1 MLKITNTQ
9 AGPRG
14 VNAVGGPVLLDPG
27 QTVEVE
33 VYARE
38 KEHLDA
44 SGWFTIK
51 GDYRDDPGS
60 AASPS
65 GDSNKDLA
73 AKAAEI
79 EKVFAD
85 REAASKA
92 ALDDKDAE
100 IAELRKQLAAKD
112 SASGSDNQADAK
124 TAADVLAMADGNF
137 MAFKSAASK
146 LLGDKTPDKKAEII
160 TALEDLATKPV

>member
-14 VNAVGGPVLLDPG
+14 VNAIGGPVLLDPG
-27 QTVEVE
+27 QTVEVN

-38 KEHLDA
+38 KEHLEA

-51 GDYRDDPGS
+51 GDYTSNPDTPAS
-60 AASPS
+60 APAS
-65 GDSNKDLA
+65 GDSNKYLA

-79 EKVFAD
+79 EKVFSD

-92 ALDDKDAE
+92 SLEERDAE
-100 IAELRKQLAAKD
+100 IAELRKQLAAKP
-112 SASGSDNQADAK
+112 SGGESERDELKKQADELGIEYAK
-124 TAADVLAMADGNF
+124 NIPTDKLKELVDAKLA
-137 MAFKSAASK
+137 
-146 LLGDKTPDKKAEII
+146 E
-160 TALEDLATKPV
+160 

>member
-51 GDYRDDPGS
+51 GDYQANPGEAERPPMNDDVI
-60 AASPS
+60 AS
-65 GDSNKDLA
+65 
-73 AKAAEI
+73 
-79 EKVFAD
+79 
-85 REAASKA
+85 
-92 ALDDKDAE
+92 KDAE
-100 IAELRKQLAAKD
+100 IAELRKQLAAK
-112 SASGSDNQADAK
+112 ASNGGESERDELKKQADELGIEYAK
-124 TAADVLAMADGNF
+124 NIPTDKLKELVDAKLA
-137 MAFKSAASK
+137 
-146 LLGDKTPDKKAEII
+146 E
-160 TALEDLATKPV
+160 